1 MRWCWFSSATFSSL
15 FCWSCEEVRN
25 FYLCFL
31 LPDLATMPGSDK
43 RILGYICDACEQHF
57 ASRFAYDRHQRSKF
71 LQGTPCVTA
80 VEQLSDL
87 VAARLANMSAAML
100 RTASVSSAVD
110 TKNFRQWQN
119 YANYEH
125 TVYFWHNNI
134 NYVNYASKPG
144 LVPGTNPG
152 LDA

>member
-1 MRWCWFSSATFSSL
+1 MQAAFCFQICVWPTSAQQ
-15 FCWSCEEVRN
+15 
-25 FYLCFL
+25 
-31 LPDLATMPGSDK
+31 
-43 RILGYICDACEQHF
+43 IF
-57 ASRFAYDRHQRSKF
+57 AGH
-71 LQGTPCVTA
+71 VTA

-87 VAARLANMSAAML
+87 VAARLANMSTAML

-134 NYVNYASKPG
+134 NYVYYASKPG